1 MMVVMVMI
9 SSGAANHR
17 TLPLGA
23 EEKLNLAMERGRT
36 GSVEAT
42 IRQK

>member
-1 MMVVMVMI
+1 MLMI
-9 SSGAANHR
+9 SYGAANQR
-17 TLPLGA
+17 TLPMGA
-23 EEKLNLAMERGRT
+23 EEKLNLAMERGRN

>member
-1 MMVVMVMI
+1 MI

-36 GSVEAT
+36 VSVEAT
-42 IRQK
+42 TRQK